1 LKFLIIAL
9 IIVIPANSAGAP
21 LQYLKSAQRVSA
33 GTSQVLTDVKA
44 FIMNTH
50 HHKHH
55 HDSSRRNFIQQTSLA
70 GAALLLGSQLPA
82 FAVEGQDAAANIKS
96 KGYAAK
102 DASGKL
108 SAWQFERRPVGDHDI
123 LIEIKYAS
131 ICHSDIHQMKGDWG
145 PQQYPQVPGHEIAG
159 IVTAVG
165 KSVTKFKVGDRA
177 GVGCM
182 VDSCMK
188 CESCTHGEE
197 QFCDNSATLFTYGF
211 PDKNSPSGITQG
223 GYSNNIVVRDHFAVH
238 IPEHISLEQA
248 GPLLCAGITTYS
260 PLMKAGFKRGD
271 KIGVAGI
278 GGLGHLA
285 VKLAVAKGADVYAFT
300 TSPEKVNDIKSF
312 GAKEVIVVDNIAKL
326 KPYKAKLDYFI
337 STIPVQF
344 DVAAYSSTVK
354 RGGYFTQVGMPTG
367 FNLTLS
373 NIGLANTRVNFNASL
388 IGGMPETQEV
398 VDYCADNKV
407 LPQIQIIKADQIND
421 AWGKV
426 LNKEARYRFV
436 IDAATF

>member
-1 LKFLIIAL
+1 
-9 IIVIPANSAGAP
+9 
-21 LQYLKSAQRVSA
+21 
-33 GTSQVLTDVKA
+33 
-44 FIMNTH
+44 M
-50 HHKHH
+50 KHNNQL
-55 HDSSRRNFIQQTSLA
+55 SRRKFIQQTSLA
-70 GAALLLGSQLPA
+70 GAGLMLASPLQI
-82 FAVEGQDAAANIKS
+82 FARTADAKNIKS

-108 SAWQFERRPVGDHDI
+108 VPWEFERRAVDDNDI
-123 LIEIKYAS
+123 LIDIKFTS
-131 ICHSDIHQMKGDWG
+131 ICQSDIHQMKGDWG
-145 PQQYPQVPGHEIAG
+145 AQPYPQVPGHEIAG

-165 KSVTKFKVGDRA
+165 KKVTKFKVGDRA

-197 QFCDNSATLFTYGF
+197 QFCDNGATVFTYGF
-211 PDKNSPSGITQG
+211 PDKTSPSGISQG

-238 IPEHISLEQA
+238 IPDHISLEQA
-248 GPLLCAGITTYS
+248 APLLCAGITTYS
-260 PLMKAGFKRGD
+260 PLMNAGFKRGD

-300 TSPEKVNDIKSF
+300 TSPDKANDIRGF
-312 GAKEVIVVDNIAKL
+312 GAKEVIVVDDLDKF
-326 KPYKAKLDYFI
+326 KPYKGKLDYMI
-337 STIPVQF
+337 STIPAQF
-344 DVAAYSSTVK
+344 DVAAYSSVLK
-354 RGGYFTQVGMPTG
+354 RGGFFTQVGMPEG

-373 NIGLANTRVNFNASL
+373 NIGLANTHVNFNASL

-407 LPQIQIIKADQIND
+407 FPQIQIIKAEQIND
-421 AWGKV
+421 AWTKV
-426 LNKEARYRFV
+426 LNKEARYRYV